1 MSMVTWIFMTVS
13 MFVFIF
19 MLMLMLMAIGNLWKA
34 IHLSVLVIWK
44 ALRWLAS
51 PRPAGAERAII
62 QGALRF
68 IGYSYNF
75 SPVFLAFN
83 GWIKHLLARNS
94 IAPWGVLALRCVLAL
109 WGLLALYDV
118 FSLCDTF
125 VLCDA
130 LVLGVFIGPRWLDVL
145 ACLIEAYLIEAWLI
159 ETCLIE
165 ACLIDVWLIDT
176 SDFQYK

>member
-1 MSMVTWIFMTVS
+1 MSMVAWMFMTVS

-62 QGALRF
+62 QGALRL

-75 SPVFLAFN
+75 SPVLLAFN

-94 IAPWGVLALRCVLAL
+94 FAPWGVLALRCVLAL

-118 FSLCDTF
+118 FSLCD
-125 VLCDA
+125 A
-130 LVLGVFIGPRWLDVL
+130 LVLGVFIGPRWLYVL
-145 ACLIEAYLIEAWLI
+145 ACLIEACLIDVW
-159 ETCLIE
+159 LIE